1 MKVNKWILISSFV
14 LLVMLAF
21 GGIFL
26 TNAASGQQAP
36 QVDPVLQAVLEAQGQ
51 ANIFVEFRAE
61 ADLSSAEK
69 MDWSRRGEFV
79 YTTLQTTARRSQ
91 NEVHSFLDRRGI
103 QYKSFIINNTV
114 YIPNANQALLEEL
127 TGFRGIKRFYLEEI
141 FTVPDISPIFSDDQI
156 NAVEWGVSKVNADDA
171 WALGYRGQ
179 GLVVANIDTGAR
191 YTHAALVNQYRGNN
205 GGGSFTHTFSWND
218 PTGTYPSAPGDN
230 NGHGTHTIGTMV
242 GDDGSANQ
250 VGVAPGAKWI
260 ACKGCSSSSCASN
273 HLLACFDWMLAP
285 GGDSAKRPNVVNNSW
300 GGCTFSSTYKTAVQN
315 LRASGI
321 HPVFS
326 NGNTSNCG
334 YSSASCGTVGSPGTY
349 VEVTGVGA
357 TTSSDTIASFSL
369 WGPSSDPAG
378 NNEIKPDVSA
388 PGNSIR
394 SSYNSSDTS
403 YSTMSGTSMAA
414 PHVAG
419 ALAVIW
425 SACPSLVGNI
435 DASEQLLRDT
445 ALKIAFN
452 TACGNEGAGNIP
464 NNAFGYGR
472 IDVLAAVNSC
482 LGGPQP
488 TPTNTPTATFTPVPT
503 ATSTP
508 GAGIVMHV
516 ADLDDLSAKSRN
528 RWNAVVKIK
537 IVDANG
543 AAVSGA
549 TVTGSWS
556 EGATGTNSCTTA
568 SDGTCSVSK
577 NNLRLTTPSVKF
589 TVTGV
594 TKSSA
599 TYNASANADPDGDSN
614 GTVIIANP

>member
-21 GGIFL
+21 GGVFL
-26 TNAASGQQAP
+26 TNAASGHQAP
-36 QVDPVLQAVLEAQGQ
+36 QVDPVLQAVLEAQGR
-51 ANIFVEFRAE
+51 ANIFIEFTAE

-69 MDWSRRGEFV
+69 MEWSRRGEYV

-114 YIPNANQALLEEL
+114 YVPNANQALLDEL
-127 TGFRGIKRFYLEEI
+127 AGFRGIKRFYLEEI
-141 FTVPDISPIFSDDQI
+141 FAVPDISPIITDEEI

-205 GGGSFTHTFSWND
+205 GGGLFTHTYSWND

-230 NGHGTHTIGTMV
+230 NGHGTHTIGTMI

-425 SACPSLVGNI
+425 SACPSLIGNI
-435 DASEQLLRDT
+435 DASEQLLMDT

-482 LGGPQP
+482 LGGPPP

-508 GAGIVMHV
+508 GAGVVMHV
-516 ADLDDLSAKSRN
+516 ADLDDLSVKSRN

-543 AAVSGA
+543 VAVSGA

-556 EGATGTNSCTTA
+556 EGTTGTVSCTTA
-568 SDGTCSVSK
+568 TDGTCSVSK

-594 TKSSA
+594 TKSGA
-599 TYNASANADPDGDSN
+599 TYNASANTDPDGDST